1 MRYDPQSGPGEKW
14 QPGIDAAL
22 RSAGS
27 ATPPEGLEGRILTRL
42 AAARLADPGT
52 SWFGRWPRYGLPA
65 LGFAAAGLVCAV
77 VVVGSVEHSRGI
89 HPGRIPAPPVLAL
102 PGQGM
107 GAASAV
113 HPAAPASAP
122 LAAGPNDRGRS
133 TRRLS
138 RARARIA
145 PNARKAHGVA
155 VPAPAT
161 TPQQ

>member
-1 MRYDPQSGPGEKW
+1 MKYEPQSDKW
-14 QPGIDAAL
+14 QQRIDAAL

-42 AAARLADPGT
+42 AAARIAEPRV
-52 SWFGRWPRYGLPA
+52 SWFGRWPRYSRPA
-65 LGFAAAGLVCAV
+65 LAFAAAGLLGAV
-77 VVVGSVEHSRGI
+77 VVVGSVDHARRF
-89 HPGRIPAPPVLAL
+89 GRAPAPPVLVM

-122 LAAGPNDRGRS
+122 LAAGPKDHGRS
-133 TRRLS
+133 TRKLS
-138 RARARIA
+138 HARARIA

-155 VPAPAT
+155 VPAPAN
-161 TPQQ
+161 PQP

>member
-1 MRYDPQSGPGEKW
+1 MTFDPQSDKW
-14 QPGIDAAL
+14 QQRIDETL

-42 AAARLADPGT
+42 AAARVAEPQV
-52 SWFGRWPRYGLPA
+52 SWFGRWPHYTLPTLGL
-65 LGFAAAGLVCAV
+65 AAAGLLCAV
-77 VVVGSVEHSRGI
+77 IVVGSVDHARGSR
-89 HPGRIPAPPVLAL
+89 RVPAPPVLVL

-113 HPAAPASAP
+113 HPAAPTSAP
-122 LAAGPNDRGRS
+122 LAAGPNDHGRS

-138 RARARIA
+138 HARAHIA

-155 VPAPAT
+155 VPAPSTA
-161 TPQQ
+161 PQR

>member
-1 MRYDPQSGPGEKW
+1 MKHEPQTEMDPKW
-14 QPGIDAAL
+14 QPRIDAAL

-27 ATPPEGLEGRILTRL
+27 AAPPEGLEGRILTRL
-42 AAARLADPGT
+42 AEARVAQARVGWLA
-52 SWFGRWPRYGLPA
+52 RWPRYSAPA
-65 LGFAAAGLVCAV
+65 MGFATAGLVCAV
-77 VVVGSVEHSRGI
+77 IVVGSVEHARET
-89 HPGRIPAPPVLAL
+89 HPGRVPAPPVLTL

-122 LAAGPNDRGRS
+122 LVAGPHEHGRATHHVS
-133 TRRLS
+133 H
-138 RARARIA
+138 ARARIA

-161 TPQQ
+161 PQQ